1 MRVSLLNLI
10 KQYSGHAVVCASKKE
25 APHWS
30 IDAAAA
36 AAVRARRSLARPG
49 NSNGLASFS
58 ARNAEMKVISFAT
71 ELNKQLNKLF
81 AVSARWVEHRASD

>member
-30 IDAAAA
+30 IDA